1 MTPSDWIA
9 GISLVVAFAALIYTI
24 ISNTKKYELTYQYYQ
39 DVVAWHSDVIKVI
52 TQLKATNI
60 ENEKKTYL
68 AELSALIETGRFY
81 FPNID
86 LHDGFGANKPL
97 AYRGYRNVVLDF
109 LVYEYQLFDREDSQR
124 YVEHA
129 ESLQRLFTSYVFQYL
144 EPKKL
149 QKKIKHN
156 TSIQMKNTITINE
169 FLKQSPESIY
179 ALYPIDPDKSNWE
192 APPTQRTPLK

>member
-1 MTPSDWIA
+1 MTTSDWIA
-9 GISLVVAFAALIYTI
+9 GISLVVAFAALLYTV

-52 TQLKATNI
+52 AQLKATN
-60 ENEKKTYL
+60 EEDSKRVYL

-86 LHDGFGANKPL
+86 QHDNFGVDKPM

-109 LVYEYQLFDREDSQR
+109 LVYEYQLFDREDSNK
-124 YVEHA
+124 YVKHA
-129 ESLQRLFTSYVFQYL
+129 ESLQRLFTSYVFQHL
-144 EPKKL
+144 DPKKL
-149 QKKIKHN
+149 QKKVKHN
-156 TSIQMKNTITINE
+156 TSIQMKNEITINE

-179 ALYPIDPDKSNWE
+179 ALYPNDSNKEHWNTI
-192 APPTQRTPLK
+192 PSKR

>member
-1 MTPSDWIA
+1 MTTSDWIA
-9 GISLVVAFAALIYTI
+9 GISLVIAFAALIYTI

-52 TQLKATNI
+52 TQLKATN
-60 ENEKKTYL
+60 EEETKRAYL

-86 LHDGFGANKPL
+86 QHDNFGVDKPL

-109 LVYEYQLFDREDSQR
+109 LVYEYQLFDREDSNK

-129 ESLQRLFTSYVFQYL
+129 ESLQRLFTSYVFQHL
-144 EPKKL
+144 DPKKL

-156 TSIQMKNTITINE
+156 TNIQMKNEITIND

-179 ALYPIDPDKSNWE
+179 SLYPIDPNKEHWNTV
-192 APPTQRTPLK
+192 PTKR

>member
-9 GISLVVAFAALIYTI
+9 GISLAVAFVALIYTI

-52 TQLKATNI
+52 TQLKATNV
-60 ENEKKTYL
+60 ENEKNTYL

-109 LVYEYQLFDREDSQR
+109 LVYEYQLFEREDSNK

-129 ESLQRLFTSYVFQYL
+129 ESPQRLFTSYVFQYL
-144 EPKKL
+144 NPKKL

-156 TSIQMKNTITINE
+156 TSIQMKNSITINE

-179 ALYPIDPDKSNWE
+179 TLYPIDSNEEHWE
-192 APPTQRTPLK
+192 TIPSKR

>member
-1 MTPSDWIA
+1 MTLSDWIA

-52 TQLKATNI
+52 TQLKATNV

-86 LHDGFGANKPL
+86 LHDGFGANKPM

-109 LVYEYQLFDREDSQR
+109 LVYEYQLFDREDSHK

-144 EPKKL
+144 DPKKL

-156 TSIQMKNTITINE
+156 TSIQMKDTITINE

-179 ALYPIDPDKSNWE
+179 ALYPIDPEKENWVS
-192 APPTQRTPLK
+192 PPTQRML

>member
-1 MTPSDWIA
+1 MTFAEWISV
-9 GISLVVAFAALIYTI
+9 ISLVVAFAALLYSI

-39 DVVAWHSDVIKVI
+39 DVVAWHSEVIKII
-52 TQLKATNI
+52 TQLKATSE
-60 ENEKKTYL
+60 ENSQNMYL

-86 LHDGFGANKPL
+86 RHDNFGANKPL

-109 LVYEYQLFDREDSQR
+109 LVYEYQLFEREDCQK

-179 ALYPIDPDKSNWE
+179 ALYPIDSNKEHWD
-192 APPTQRTPLK
+192 TVSSKR

>member
-1 MTPSDWIA
+1 MTTSDWIA
-9 GISLVVAFAALIYTI
+9 GISLVIAFAALVYTI

-52 TQLKATNI
+52 AQLKATNE
-60 ENEKKTYL
+60 ENSKRAYL

-86 LHDGFGANKPL
+86 QHDNFGANKPL
-97 AYRGYRNVVLDF
+97 AYRGYRNFVLDF
-109 LVYEYQLFDREDSQR
+109 LVYEYQLFEREDSTK

-129 ESLQRLFTSYVFQYL
+129 ESLQRLFTSYVFQHL
-144 EPKKL
+144 DPKKL
-149 QKKIKHN
+149 QKKVKHN
-156 TSIQMKNTITINE
+156 TSIHMKNEITINE

-179 ALYPIDPDKSNWE
+179 ALYPIDSNKEHWE
-192 APPTQRTPLK
+192 TVPSKR

>member
-1 MTPSDWIA
+1 MTTSDWIA
-9 GISLVVAFAALIYTI
+9 GISLVVAVAALLYTV

-52 TQLKATNI
+52 TQLKATNE
-60 ENEKKTYL
+60 ENSKKVYL

-86 LHDGFGANKPL
+86 QHDNFGADKPM

-109 LVYEYQLFDREDSQR
+109 LVYEYQLFDRKDSNK
-124 YVEHA
+124 YIKHA
-129 ESLQRLFTSYVFQYL
+129 ESLQRLFTSYVFQHL
-144 EPKKL
+144 DPKKL
-149 QKKIKHN
+149 QKKVKHN
-156 TSIQMKNTITINE
+156 TSIQMKNETTINE

-179 ALYPIDPDKSNWE
+179 ALYPIDSNKECWE
-192 APPTQRTPLK
+192 TIRSKR

>member
-9 GISLVVAFAALIYTI
+9 GISLVVAVAALIYTI

-52 TQLKATNI
+52 TQLKATSE
-60 ENEKKTYL
+60 ENSKKAYL

-86 LHDGFGANKPL
+86 QHDNFGANKPL

-109 LVYEYQLFDREDSQR
+109 LVYEYQLFEREDSQK

-144 EPKKL
+144 DPKKL

-169 FLKQSPESIY
+169 FLMKSPESIY
-179 ALYPIDPDKSNWE
+179 ALYPIDPDKRNWE
-192 APPTQRTPLK
+192 APPTQRASLK

>member
-9 GISLVVAFAALIYTI
+9 GISLVVAIAALIYTI

-39 DVVAWHSDVIKVI
+39 DVVAWHSEVIKVI
-52 TQLKATNI
+52 TQLKFTSE
-60 ENEKKTYL
+60 ENSKNVYL

-109 LVYEYQLFDREDSQR
+109 LVYEYQLFEREDSNK

-144 EPKKL
+144 NPKKL

-156 TSIQMKNTITINE
+156 TSIQMKNSITINE

-179 ALYPIDPDKSNWE
+179 TLYPIDSNEEHWE
-192 APPTQRTPLK
+192 TIPSKR

>member
-1 MTPSDWIA
+1 MTTSDWIA
-9 GISLVVAFAALIYTI
+9 GISLVIAFAALIYTI

-52 TQLKATNI
+52 TQLKATN
-60 ENEKKTYL
+60 EEETKRAYL

-86 LHDGFGANKPL
+86 QHDNFGVDKPL
-97 AYRGYRNVVLDF
+97 AYRGYRNIVLDF
-109 LVYEYQLFDREDSQR
+109 LVFEYQLFDREDSNK
-124 YVEHA
+124 YIKHA

-144 EPKKL
+144 DPKKL
-149 QKKIKHN
+149 QKKVKHN
-156 TSIQMKNTITINE
+156 TSIQMKNEITIND

-179 ALYPIDPDKSNWE
+179 ALYPIDSHKENWE
-192 APPTQRTPLK
+192 TVPSKR

>member
-1 MTPSDWIA
+1 MTLSDWIS

-52 TQLKATNI
+52 TQLKATNE
-60 ENEKKTYL
+60 ENSKKVYL

-86 LHDGFGANKPL
+86 QHDNFGANKPL

-109 LVYEYQLFDREDSQR
+109 LVYEYQLFDREDSNK

-129 ESLQRLFTSYVFQYL
+129 ESLQRLFTSYVFQHL
-144 EPKKL
+144 DPKKL
-149 QKKIKHN
+149 QKKVKHN
-156 TSIQMKNTITINE
+156 TSIQMKYEITINE

-179 ALYPIDPDKSNWE
+179 ALYPIDSNKEHWDT
-192 APPTQRTPLK
+192 APSKR

>member
-9 GISLVVAFAALIYTI
+9 GISLAVAFVALIYTI

-52 TQLKATNI
+52 TQLKATNV
-60 ENEKKTYL
+60 ENEKNTYL

-109 LVYEYQLFDREDSQR
+109 LVYEYQLFEREDSNK

-144 EPKKL
+144 NPKNL
-149 QKKIKHN
+149 QNKIKHN
-156 TSIQMKNTITINE
+156 TSIQMKNSITINE

-179 ALYPIDPDKSNWE
+179 TLYPIDSNEEHWE
-192 APPTQRTPLK
+192 TIPSKR

>member
-1 MTPSDWIA
+1 MTFVEWISV
-9 GISLVVAFAALIYTI
+9 ISLVVAFVALLYSI

-52 TQLKATNI
+52 TQLKATSE
-60 ENEKKTYL
+60 ENSKKAYL

-86 LHDGFGANKPL
+86 QHDNFGANKPL

-109 LVYEYQLFDREDSQR
+109 LVYEYQLFEREDSQK

-144 EPKKL
+144 DPKKL

-169 FLKQSPESIY
+169 FLEQSPESIY
-179 ALYPIDPDKSNWE
+179 TLYPIDPEKENWK
-192 APPTQRTPLK
+192 APPTQRMH

>member
-1 MTPSDWIA
+1 MTFAEWISV
-9 GISLVVAFAALIYTI
+9 ISLVVAFAALLYSI

-52 TQLKATNI
+52 TQLKATNE
-60 ENEKKTYL
+60 ENSKKVYL

-86 LHDGFGANKPL
+86 QHDNFGANKPL

-109 LVYEYQLFDREDSQR
+109 LVYEYQLFDREDSNK

-129 ESLQRLFTSYVFQYL
+129 ESLQRLFTSYVFQHL
-144 EPKKL
+144 DPKKL
-149 QKKIKHN
+149 QKKVKHN
-156 TSIQMKNTITINE
+156 TSIQMKNETTIND

-179 ALYPIDPDKSNWE
+179 ALFLIDSNKENWE
-192 APPTQRTPLK
+192 TVPSKR

>member
-52 TQLKATNI
+52 TQLKATSE
-60 ENEKKTYL
+60 ENSKKAYL

-86 LHDGFGANKPL
+86 QHDNFGANKPL

-109 LVYEYQLFDREDSQR
+109 LVYEYQLFEREDSQK

-144 EPKKL
+144 DPKKL

-156 TSIQMKNTITINE
+156 TQPRQE
-169 FLKQSPESIY
+169 DQGFLLLIKM
-179 ALYPIDPDKSNWE
+179 
-192 APPTQRTPLK
+192 PPGGRHFF

>member
-9 GISLVVAFAALIYTI
+9 GISLAVAFVALIYTI

-52 TQLKATNI
+52 TQLKATNV
-60 ENEKKTYL
+60 ENEKNTYL

-109 LVYEYQLFDREDSQR
+109 LVYEYQLFEREDSNK

-144 EPKKL
+144 NPKKL

-156 TSIQMKNTITINE
+156 TSIQMKNSITINE

-179 ALYPIDPDKSNWE
+179 TLYPIDSNEEHWE
-192 APPTQRTPLK
+192 TIPSKR

>member
-24 ISNTKKYELTYQYYQ
+24 VSNTKKYELTYQHYQ
-39 DVVAWHSDVIKVI
+39 DVVAWHSDVVKVI
-52 TQLKATNI
+52 TLLKAANI
-60 ENEKKTYL
+60 ENEKKTHL

-86 LHDGFGANKPL
+86 QHDNFGATKPL

-109 LVYEYQLFDREDSQR
+109 LVYEYQLFDREDSQK
-124 YVEHA
+124 YVKHA
-129 ESLQRLFTSYVFQYL
+129 EILQRLFTSYVFQYL
-144 EPKKL
+144 DPKKL

-156 TSIQMKNTITINE
+156 TNIQMKNEITIND

-179 ALYPIDPDKSNWE
+179 ALYPIDPNKQRWNTV
-192 APPTQRTPLK
+192 PTKR

>member
-9 GISLVVAFAALIYTI
+9 GISLVVAIVALIYTI

-39 DVVAWHSDVIKVI
+39 DVVAWHSEVIKVI
-52 TQLKATNI
+52 TQLKSTSE
-60 ENEKKTYL
+60 ENSKNVYL

-86 LHDGFGANKPL
+86 LYDGFGANKPL

-109 LVYEYQLFDREDSQR
+109 LVYEYQLFEREDSNK

-129 ESLQRLFTSYVFQYL
+129 ESLQRLFTSYVFQHL
-144 EPKKL
+144 NPKKL

-156 TSIQMKNTITINE
+156 TSIQMKNSITINE

-179 ALYPIDPDKSNWE
+179 TLYPIDSNEEHWE
-192 APPTQRTPLK
+192 TIPSKR

>member
-1 MTPSDWIA
+1 MTLEELLL
-9 GISLVVAFAALIYTI
+9 GISLIVSFAALIYTI

-39 DVVAWHSDVIKVI
+39 DVVAWHSAVIKVI
-52 TQLKATNI
+52 TQLKIAD
-60 ENEKKTYL
+60 EESAKKSHL

-86 LHDGFGANKPL
+86 QNDDFGSEKPL

-109 LVYEYQLFDREDSQR
+109 LVYEYQLFERQDSNE

-149 QKKIKHN
+149 QKKVKRN
-156 TSIQMKNTITINE
+156 TSIQMKGEITINE
-169 FLKQSPESIY
+169 FLQQSPQSIY
-179 ALYPIDPDKSNWE
+179 ALYPIDSKKANWE
-192 APPTQRTPLK
+192 ATPKQRVLN

>member
-9 GISLVVAFAALIYTI
+9 GISLVVAVAALLYTV

-52 TQLKATNI
+52 TQLKVTNE
-60 ENEKKTYL
+60 ENSKKVYL

-86 LHDGFGANKPL
+86 QHDNFGADKPL

-109 LVYEYQLFDREDSQR
+109 LVYEYQLFDRKNSNK
-124 YVEHA
+124 YAEHA
-129 ESLQRLFTSYVFQYL
+129 ESLQRLFTSYVFQHL
-144 EPKKL
+144 DPKKL
-149 QKKIKHN
+149 QKKVKHN
-156 TSIQMKNTITINE
+156 TSIQMKNETTIND
-169 FLKQSPESIY
+169 FLKQSPESIN
-179 ALYPIDPDKSNWE
+179 ALYLIDSNKEHWE
-192 APPTQRTPLK
+192 TVPSKR

>member
-9 GISLVVAFAALIYTI
+9 GISLAVAFAALIYTI

-52 TQLKATNI
+52 TQLKATNV
-60 ENEKKTYL
+60 ENKKNTYL

-109 LVYEYQLFDREDSQR
+109 LVYEYQLFEREDSNK

-144 EPKKL
+144 NPKKL

-156 TSIQMKNTITINE
+156 TSIQIKNSITINE

-179 ALYPIDPDKSNWE
+179 TLYPIDSNEEHWE
-192 APPTQRTPLK
+192 TIPSKR

>member
-9 GISLVVAFAALIYTI
+9 GISLAVAFAALIYTI
-24 ISNTKKYELTYQYYQ
+24 ISNTKKSELTYQYYQ

-52 TQLKATNI
+52 TQLKATNV
-60 ENEKKTYL
+60 ENKKNTYL

-109 LVYEYQLFDREDSQR
+109 LVYEYQLFEREDSNK

-144 EPKKL
+144 NPKKL

-156 TSIQMKNTITINE
+156 TNIQIKNSITINE

-179 ALYPIDPDKSNWE
+179 TLYPIDSNEEHWE
-192 APPTQRTPLK
+192 TIPSKR

>member
-52 TQLKATNI
+52 TQLKATSE
-60 ENEKKTYL
+60 ENSKKAYL

-86 LHDGFGANKPL
+86 QHDNFGAHKPL

-109 LVYEYQLFDREDSQR
+109 LVYEYQLFEREDSQK

-144 EPKKL
+144 DPKKL

-169 FLKQSPESIY
+169 FLEQSPESIY
-179 ALYPIDPDKSNWE
+179 TLYPIDSNTEHWNTV
-192 APPTQRTPLK
+192 PTKR

>member
-1 MTPSDWIA
+1 MTFAEWISV
-9 GISLVVAFAALIYTI
+9 ISLVVAFAALLYSI

-52 TQLKATNI
+52 TQLKATN
-60 ENEKKTYL
+60 EEETKRAYL

-86 LHDGFGANKPL
+86 QHDNFGVDKPL

-109 LVYEYQLFDREDSQR
+109 LVFEYQLFDREDSNK
-124 YVEHA
+124 YIKHA

-144 EPKKL
+144 DPKKL
-149 QKKIKHN
+149 QKKVKHN
-156 TSIQMKNTITINE
+156 TSIQMKNEITINE
-169 FLKQSPESIY
+169 FLDESPESIY
-179 ALYPIDPDKSNWE
+179 ALYPIDSNKEHWDTV
-192 APPTQRTPLK
+192 PSKR

>member
-39 DVVAWHSDVIKVI
+39 DVVTWHSDVIKVI
-52 TQLKATNI
+52 TQLKATSK
-60 ENEKKTYL
+60 ENSKKVYL

-86 LHDGFGANKPL
+86 QHDNFGANKPL

-109 LVYEYQLFDREDSQR
+109 LVYEYQLFEREDSQR
-124 YVEHA
+124 YVEYA

-179 ALYPIDPDKSNWE
+179 ALYPIDPNKEHWE
-192 APPTQRTPLK
+192 AAPTQRTL

>member
-1 MTPSDWIA
+1 MTFSDWIA
-9 GISLVVAFAALIYTI
+9 GISLVVAFVALIYTI
-24 ISNTKKYELTYQYYQ
+24 ISNTKKYELTYQHYQ
-39 DVVAWHSDVIKVI
+39 DVVAWHSDVVKVI

-60 ENEKKTYL
+60 ENVKKTHL

-86 LHDGFGANKPL
+86 QHDNFGANKPL

-109 LVYEYQLFDREDSQR
+109 LVYEYQLFDREDSNK

-129 ESLQRLFTSYVFQYL
+129 ESLQRLFTSYVYQYL
-144 EPKKL
+144 DPKKL

-156 TSIQMKNTITINE
+156 TSIQMKNSITINE
-169 FLKQSPESIY
+169 FLEQSPESIY
-179 ALYPIDPDKSNWE
+179 ALYPIDPEKENWE
-192 APPTQRTPLK
+192 APPTQRMH

>member
-9 GISLVVAFAALIYTI
+9 GISLVVAIAALIYTI

-39 DVVAWHSDVIKVI
+39 DVVAWHSNVIKVI
-52 TQLKATNI
+52 TQLKATNV
-60 ENEKKTYL
+60 ENEKNTYL

-109 LVYEYQLFDREDSQR
+109 LVYEYQLFEREDSNK

-144 EPKKL
+144 NPKKL

-156 TSIQMKNTITINE
+156 TSIQMKDTITINE

-179 ALYPIDPDKSNWE
+179 TLYPIDSNKEHWDTL
-192 APPTQRTPLK
+192 PTKR

>member
-1 MTPSDWIA
+1 MVS
-9 GISLVVAFAALIYTI
+9 GISLFVAFAALLYTV

-39 DVVAWHSDVIKVI
+39 DVVAWHSDVIEVI
-52 TQLKATNI
+52 TQLKAANG

-86 LHDGFGANKPL
+86 EHDDFGINKPM
-97 AYRGYRNVVLDF
+97 AYRGYRNMVLDF
-109 LVYEYQLFDREDSQR
+109 LVYEYQLFDCEDSNK

-144 EPKKL
+144 APKKL
-149 QKKIKHN
+149 
-156 TSIQMKNTITINE
+156 
-169 FLKQSPESIY
+169 
-179 ALYPIDPDKSNWE
+179 
-192 APPTQRTPLK
+192 